1 MIGILGGIGRVVGRE
16 VAEEALG
23 RIIAGRTAEDL
34 FAREE
39 IARRIGKASF
49 DALVKKFND
58 MKDERIMD
66 DAKKKESNMNKK
78 MDDFARNMNRNFR
91 NRNSTLYS
99 EVRNIGNKERL
110 EDSARIKECI

>member
-49 DALVKKFND
+49 DALVKKF
-58 MKDERIMD
+58 
-66 DAKKKESNMNKK
+66 
-78 MDDFARNMNRNFR
+78 
-91 NRNSTLYS
+91 
-99 EVRNIGNKERL
+99 
-110 EDSARIKECI
+110 